1 MDQERT
7 EGKDV
12 TEPLGALEGE
22 SDFMC
27 SLRGKMELHMHMKE
41 EPQPLSYWRCPCV
54 CMASKEERWTISHNP
69 AKSLRN
75 LLAMVYT
82 KPGGYHL
89 QLDVQIIPR
98 GQIFSLHL

>member
-7 EGKDV
+7 EGKDI

-41 EPQPLSYWRCPCV
+41 EPQPLSYWRVP
-54 CMASKEERWTISHNP
+54 
-69 AKSLRN
+69 
-75 LLAMVYT
+75 VYAWQAR
-82 KPGGYHL
+82 KRDGQYHTTL
-89 QLDVQIIPR
+89 QRV
-98 GQIFSLHL
+98 